1 MISQKKPFTG
11 EPPKVTGLS
20 PKEGP
25 PGTLITIRGENLGE
39 SEEDLIGVSICD
51 IDCLIWSEWKSSS
64 KIIAR
69 CGIAYGLG
77 DVIVFTRSGGV
88 GSCTVQFKSIRDI
101 ISPIKES
108 SVWVNEDDYFSYT
121 TMHRNSVS
129 PTFLNEEDPLG
140 LKLDESQS
148 NIIRSKLKDS
158 VFRDF
163 FPDEQTDENESTFSD
178 FCSTNFLPAWYLLEN
193 YNYITFADLKHAMK
207 YLKDKNVDSK
217 SIKPEDESIK
227 LLKPNVLAVVECLDS
242 MKSVQMQFKKDK
254 QELGELT
261 SRLEESIKNATIEA
275 HEIFDQILA
284 RKDAVDSTRN
294 ALNVLQRYRFLFN
307 LPSSIEG
314 NIQRQDY
321 EQVITDYLRA
331 KSLFSDTQVKVFQ
344 RVYREVELKIEKF
357 KVTLKDRLIETC
369 KERKSRNLDEIKRL
383 IKHLVSLDVPGNP
396 GWESVTTIKE
406 TLLASMNECKEKYVK
421 ILNRPEVHEP
431 NGDMRNY
438 LSSEEPPQSV
448 QFVDE
453 LIEVF
458 KNSFLDL
465 VTLGNYYLNNE
476 LYSRD
481 SKEQLKA
488 KELEFATEFTQSPID
503 LLILLIKHTL
513 LPDSA
518 PSTPKNQIYQHDQAA
533 ERNSQVNAN
542 FVRWLPHCILITTNL
557 YNELSLVELPDLSM
571 IQNLQTLIGDL
582 RVHSLSYVF
591 MHAADEV
598 KQMHTKEN
606 WDITYDD
613 SGTRTQL
620 PLLFESKVE
629 EILRL
634 VRETILQVSTP
645 DEVDIFT
652 KINVQGLMK
661 QLAQNLLGSFVTA
674 LDRTAS
680 AQNVTSPTT
689 VLKSNPVLE
698 ARLLIVICNCQ
709 YASNLVIPRLQEN
722 FEKYGYPAIGGVIN
736 LVQGKFKE
744 LEKKLFA
751 SYIELKSKR
760 ILGPIKLSMELE
772 NVEWY
777 QRTSR
782 PTGVS
787 FYVKELLMSII
798 EIQAD
803 VYAVAPHLV
812 KKVVIRIIDLTIEEI
827 ARLFGV
833 LCNDLNSHSNLQA
846 HLDLTALK
854 YIFDDPENFKSVTSA
869 KLLDRCFNYLQAPPD
884 RESQQLLDQLMDQFK
899 NSMGLQLSS
908 LKWKVEQMVISL

>member
-1 MISQKKPFTG
+1 MMSQKKPFTG

-51 IDCLIWSEWKSSS
+51 IDCLIWAEWKSSS
-64 KIIAR
+64 KIVAR

-148 NIIRSKLKDS
+148 NICRSKLKDS

-178 FCSTNFLPAWYLLEN
+178 FCSMNFLPAWYLLEN
-193 YNYITFADLKHAMK
+193 YNYISFSDLRNALK
-207 YLKDKNVDSK
+207 YLKDRNLDSK

-227 LLKPNVLAVVECLDS
+227 LLKPNVLAVIECLDS
-242 MKSVQMQFKKDK
+242 MKAVQMQFKKDK

-261 SRLEESIKNATIEA
+261 IRLEDSIKKATIEA

-396 GWESVTTIKE
+396 SWESVTTIKE
-406 TLLASMNECKEKYVK
+406 TLLASMNECKEKNVK
-421 ILNRPEVHEP
+421 ILNRPDIGEP
-431 NGDMRNY
+431 NDDLRNY
-438 LSSEEPPQSV
+438 MSSEEPPHSV

-458 KNSFLDL
+458 KHSFLDL

-476 LYSRD
+476 LYAKD
-481 SKEQLKA
+481 NKDQLKA
-488 KELEFATEFTQSPID
+488 KELEFTNEFTQAPID
-503 LLILLIKHTL
+503 LLILLIRHTL
-513 LPDSA
+513 LPDTV
-518 PSTPKNQIYQHDQAA
+518 PSTPKNQIYQHDKAIM
-533 ERNSQVNAN
+533 RNSQVNAN

-557 YNELSLVELPDLSM
+557 YNELSLIELPDLSM
-571 IQNLQTLIGDL
+571 IQHLQQLIVDL
-582 RVHSLSYVF
+582 RVHSLGYVF
-591 MHAADEV
+591 KHAADEV

-661 QLAQNLLGSFVTA
+661 QLAQNLLGSFVAA
-674 LDRTAS
+674 LERTS
-680 AQNVTSPTT
+680 NAQNVTSPTT
-689 VLKSNPVLE
+689 VLKSNPTAE

-709 YASNLVIPRLQEN
+709 YTSNHVIPRLQEN
-722 FEKYGYPAIGGVIN
+722 FDKYSYPDIGGVIKI
-736 LVQGKFKE
+736 VQSKFKE

-751 SYIELKSKR
+751 NYIEIKSRR
-760 ILGPIKLSMELE
+760 ILSPIKPSMQLE

-777 QRTSR
+777 RRTSR
-782 PTGVS
+782 PTTVS

-803 VYAVAPHLV
+803 VFAVAPHLV
-812 KKVVIRIIDLTIEEI
+812 KKVVIRILDLAIEEI
-827 ARLFGV
+827 SKLFDTFAS
-833 LCNDLNSHSNLQA
+833 DLNKHSNLQA
-846 HLDLTALK
+846 TLDLTVLK

-869 KLLDRCFNYLQAPPD
+869 KLLARCFSHLQTSQD
-884 RESQQLLDQLMDQFK
+884 RENEQLLNQLMGQFK
-899 NSMGLQLSS
+899 SSMGLQLSS
-908 LKWKVEQMVISL
+908 LKWKVEQMIISL